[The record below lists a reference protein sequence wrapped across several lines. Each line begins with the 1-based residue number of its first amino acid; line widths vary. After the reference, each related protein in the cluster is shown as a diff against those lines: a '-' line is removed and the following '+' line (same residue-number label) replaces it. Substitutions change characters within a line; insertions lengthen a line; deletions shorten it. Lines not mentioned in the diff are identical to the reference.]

1 MTETEIPHVNGT
13 RLLTPADAGETL
25 PEQRAP
31 LDAPAPGVWRGPHE
45 PQPRPLP
52 EPVDDAEAEPEQE
65 DLDGDE
71 DQADDTEDA
80 DDELGE
86 PIELLPLLPELLRA
100 PHRFARRHTGHV
112 ATGTRIYAARRRDGR
127 STSRHERM
135 MRAAEAAGDHASAL
149 EWETR
154 AAAFRKE
161 RHTRRMALLR
171 APVYAAKGAIYC
183 AGIGGG
189 VLVSLGLVLAVS
201 EHNPAEAGVPLH
213 VAFRVIW
220 WTCHITDLAWRPV
233 LIAWPLAILAGL
245 WSLGRAHN
253 PRLPAVYGEDEGD
266 GRELVPDES
275 AILAALR
282 NLNLGPMNKAV
293 REGWKP
299 RWILGAV
306 EDGAGWHCQLMLPQG
321 VTVEMINGKKNTL
334 ASNLLRQPIEVWPT
348 EPKQRPGVLDL
359 WVAHP
364 NTLTGKVAPWPL
376 MTTGNCDYFKGVPVA
391 MSLRGQQ
398 ITAPLF
404 EKNFMI
410 GGIMGTGKSSA
421 TRNLLLGAML
431 DPLVDIDVYVM
442 AYNSDYD
449 PMKRRLRTL
458 VKGDDDEDI
467 EAALKALRRLRTE
480 VTVRGQILEEAGEM
494 KVTRELARRN
504 KRLRPL
510 IVVFDECHELFEH
523 KQYGAEAAELAIKVL
538 KKARKL
544 AITLVFVT
552 VSPAKDSIPKDVTR
566 NTSNRVAFA
575 VGDHYANDG
584 ILGTGKHRA
593 GITAT
598 KLNPAED
605 VGTSMSVGFSKSPFE
620 VLRWHLV
627 DYSPERTID
636 EITPIV
642 DRAMK
647 LLGSAQVAA
656 LDPAPQPAVDPIA
669 DIAQILGDAPRM
681 RTQDVLEQLR
691 ALRPREYREMN
702 FAKLTA
708 VLRDAGAEP
717 HKSSGISTV
726 DGGKV
731 RAAADERAEQ
741 TADAIEDEP
750 HGDQIE

>member
-1 MTETEIPHVNGT
+1 MTELNEVPHVNGS
-13 RLLTPADAGETL
+13 RRVDAPVDADGAV

-31 LDAPAPGVWRGPHE
+31 VDATPPGVWRGPHQ
-45 PQPRPLP
+45 PTPRPLP
-52 EPVDDAEAEPEQE
+52 EPDDEEPQDDEPANVDDE
-65 DLDGDE
+65 DE
-71 DQADDTEDA
+71 DDD
-80 DDELGE
+80 LE
-86 PIELLPLLPELLRA
+86 PVDLRGLLPEPIRA
-100 PHRFARRHTGHV
+100 PRRFVVRHTRHV
-112 ATGTRIYAARRRDGR
+112 AVGARIYAARRRDAR
-127 STSRHERM
+127 STARHERM
-135 MRAAEAAGDHASAL
+135 MRIAESQGDHASAL

-161 RHTRRMALLR
+161 RHARRMALLR
-171 APVYAAKGAIYC
+171 APVYAAKATLYAAEIIVGALI
-183 AGIGGG
+183 ALGII
-189 VLVSLGLVLAVS
+189 LAVTS
-201 EHNPAEAGVPLH
+201 HDPHEVGAPLH
-213 VAFRVIW
+213 VAFRVVW
-220 WTCHITDLAWRPV
+220 WICWAIDIGWRPTLAAAPA
-233 LIAWPLAILAGL
+233 LILVSL
-245 WSLGRAHN
+245 WALGRAHT
-253 PRLPAVYGEDEGD
+253 PIEATLYADDDEGD

-293 REGWKP
+293 REGWRP

-306 EDGAGWHCQLMLPQG
+306 EDGAGWHCQLLLPQG
-321 VTVEMINGKKNTL
+321 VTVEMINGKKTTL
-334 ASNLLRQPIEVWPT
+334 ASNLLRQPIEVWPS
-348 EPKQRPGVLDL
+348 EPKNRPGVLDL

-364 NTLTGKVAPWPL
+364 NTLTGPVPPWPL
-376 MTTGNCDYFKGVPVA
+376 AESGTCDYFKGVPVA
-391 MSLRGQQ
+391 VSLRGQQ

-442 AYNSDYD
+442 AYNNDYD
-449 PMKRRLRTL
+449 PMRRRLRTL
-458 VKGDDDEDI
+458 VEGDEDEDM

-480 VTVRGQILEEAGEM
+480 VTVRGQLLKDAGEM

-510 IVVFDECHELFEH
+510 ICVFDECHELFEH
-523 KQYGAEAAELAIKVL
+523 KEYGAEAAELAVKVM

-552 VSPAKDSIPKDVTR
+552 VSPTATSIPKEITR

-575 VGDHYANDG
+575 VGDHVANDG
-584 ILGTGKHRA
+584 LLGTGKHKA

-605 VGTSMSVGFSKSPFE
+605 IGTSMTIGFSKSMFE

-627 DYSPERTID
+627 DYSPERGVD
-636 EITPIV
+636 EITPVV

-647 LLGSAQVAA
+647 LLGTERVAA
-656 LDPAPQPAVDPIA
+656 LDPAPAEPVVDPIA
-669 DIAQILGDAPRM
+669 DIAGILGDLPRM
-681 RTQDVLEQLR
+681 RTQDVLERLR
-691 ALRPREYREMN
+691 ALRPGEYREMD
-702 FAKLTA
+702 FGKLTA
-708 VLRDAGAEP
+708 VLRAAGAEP

-731 RAAADERAEQ
+731 RAALADRAEDDADEP
-741 TADAIEDEP
+741 EDEP
-750 HGDQIE
+750 DDDDFDQ

>member
-1 MTETEIPHVNGT
+1 MTETPTEVPHVNGSRIVPQIEPDET
-13 RLLTPADAGETL
+13 VPA
-25 PEQRAP
+25 QRAP
-31 LDAPAPGVWRGPHE
+31 ADAPAPSVSRGPHE
-45 PQPRPLP
+45 PTPRPLP
-52 EPVDDAEAEPEQE
+52 EPDDTEPE
-65 DLDGDE
+65 DLDE
-71 DQADDTEDA
+71 DQADESEDEDA
-80 DDELGE
+80 DLGE
-86 PIELLPLLPELLRA
+86 PIDLLPLLPEALRA
-100 PHRFARRHTGHV
+100 PHRFARRHAGHV
-112 ATGTRIYAARRRDGR
+112 ATGTRIYAGRRRDAR
-127 STSRHERM
+127 STARHERM

-171 APVYAAKGAIYC
+171 APVHAAKGAIYG
-183 AGIGGG
+183 AGIAGGSLITLG
-189 VLVSLGLVLAVS
+189 VILAVS

-213 VAFRVIW
+213 VAFRVIY
-220 WTCHITDLAWRPV
+220 WTCRGVDLAWRPV
-233 LIAWPLAILAGL
+233 LIAWPVAVLVGL
-245 WSLGRAHN
+245 WALGRAHN
-253 PRLPAVYGEDEGD
+253 PQVAAVYGEQGED

-293 REGWKP
+293 KAGWQP

-306 EDGAGWHCQLMLPQG
+306 EDGAGWHAQLMLPQG
-321 VTVEMINGKKNTL
+321 VNVEMINSKKPLL
-334 ASNLLRQPIEVWPT
+334 ASNLLRQPIEVWPS
-348 EPKQRPGVLDL
+348 EPKNMPGVLDL

-376 MTTGNCDYFKGVPVA
+376 IKTGTCDYFKGVPVA
-391 MSLRGQQ
+391 VSLRGQQ
-398 ITAPLF
+398 IIAPLF
-404 EKNFMI
+404 EKNYMI

-431 DPLVDIDVYVM
+431 DPLVDIDVYCM
-442 AYNSDYD
+442 AFNSDYD
-449 PMKRRLRTL
+449 PMRRRLRTL

-480 VTVRGQILEEAGEM
+480 VTVRGQILEETGEM

-523 KQYGAEAAELAIKVL
+523 KEYGAEAAELAIKVL

-552 VSPAKDSIPKDVTR
+552 VSPTASSIPKDVTR

-575 VGDHYANDG
+575 VGDHVANDG
-584 ILGTGKHRA
+584 LLGTGKHKA

-598 KLNPAED
+598 KLNQAED
-605 VGTSMSVGFSKSPFE
+605 IGTSMSIGFSKSPFE

-627 DYSPERTID
+627 DYSPERNVD

-647 LLGSAQVAA
+647 LLGSEQVAA
-656 LDPAPQPAVDPIA
+656 LDPA
-669 DIAQILGDAPRM
+669 
-681 RTQDVLEQLR
+681 
-691 ALRPREYREMN
+691 
-702 FAKLTA
+702 
-708 VLRDAGAEP
+708 
-717 HKSSGISTV
+717 
-726 DGGKV
+726 
-731 RAAADERAEQ
+731 
-741 TADAIEDEP
+741 
-750 HGDQIE
+750 